1 MTNIDYKN
9 DFFGARLLIDK
20 NKCSNKYERVYSK
33 SNENVKGI
41 LDNFDIEGKE
51 VLTVLGS
58 GDQAL
63 NFLNRKAKSVDTFDV
78 NKLTLYYYYLRI
90 WSIRYFDCFYP
101 EIPLCDVLKKVV
113 PKREDEKNAYNFW
126 INYYNIYGNEINFL
140 QNDSTP
146 SGAIIDS
153 LKNLNKRLKKETVTF
168 YNIDIASENIKLNKK
183 YDIIYTSNIARWLL
197 GTLNLVPIS
206 NYRENL
212 NRLLKDDGKIICS
225 NILRIIN
232 EDHIEVEQMSKRFN
246 FHQLGRTEERGWAK
260 VPGYYYTKK

>member
-113 PKREDEKNAYNFW
+113 PKREDEENAYNFW
-126 INYYNIYGNEINFL
+126 INYYNKDGNEINFL

-153 LKNLNKRLKKETVTF
+153 LKILNKRLKKETVTF
-168 YNIDIASENIKLNKK
+168 YNIDIASENINLNKK

-232 EDHIEVEQMSKRFN
+232 EDHIEVELMSKRFN
-246 FHQLGRTEERGWAK
+246 FHQLGRTKERGWAK